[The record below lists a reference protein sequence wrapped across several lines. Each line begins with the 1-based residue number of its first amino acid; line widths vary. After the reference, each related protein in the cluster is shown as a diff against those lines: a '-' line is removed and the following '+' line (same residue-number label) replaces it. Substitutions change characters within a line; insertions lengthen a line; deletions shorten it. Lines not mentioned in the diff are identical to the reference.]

1 MPDVLMIIDDGAY
14 GDQGFKIP
22 ALMAL
27 RNHYDQI
34 WVSGFSWARE
44 ALEGTGWVDGF
55 VIKPDDFVN
64 WKPKDQRSFLI
75 DATRG
80 VNVVDSMNARGCI
93 AGRLCFHVGKD
104 YKADWSLE
112 KKRALNIGKN
122 YFDEM
127 SIHFGVP
134 EAVGARPSTAI
145 SQNERR
151 MLAEFR
157 SDYDIPENAFLLGWQ
172 FTGSSL
178 YKWYP
183 FFKEVIQENIMRR
196 FPHVYVVGM
205 GDLGSHLHW
214 SADKHDGRFI
224 NLYDLY
230 SFREAYLLTS
240 IFDCLVTPDTGIA
253 VFSQCFPDTQKI
265 LLSTIIGGH
274 YVCGDDTTVIQSTA
288 ECSPCYNLAVDC
300 KHDGDNPW
308 MYCMGKIRPKK
319 IVAAIEKVIEH
330 KRTCDISRIDPP
342 VFSKQIPK
350 IRKLDNESLLPG
362 RV

>member
-1 MPDVLMIIDDGAY
+1 MPNLIISDAGAY

-27 RNHYDQI
+27 REHFDQI
-34 WVSGFSWARE
+34 WVEGWFWAKE
-44 ALEGTGWVDGF
+44 ALEGVGLVDEF
-55 VIKPDDFVN
+55 VIKPNDFVD
-64 WKPKDQRSFLI
+64 WDTEDQRKFLV
-75 DATRG
+75 DTLGG
-80 VNVVDSMNARGCI
+80 VEWTHSMNARGCI
-93 AGRLCFHVGKD
+93 SGRLCFHVGKD
-104 YKADWSLE
+104 YKADWPIE

-134 EAVGARPSTAI
+134 EAIGVRPSTAI
-145 SQNERR
+145 SQKERK
-151 MLAEFR
+151 MLDEFR
-157 SDYDIPENAFLLGWQ
+157 SDFGIPADAFLLGWQ

-183 FFKEVIQENIMRR
+183 FFQQVIQENIMRR
-196 FPHVYVVGM
+196 FPRVYVVGM
-205 GDLGSHLHW
+205 GDLGGHLHW
-214 SADKHDGRFI
+214 SEGHDGRFI

-240 IFDCLVTPDTGIA
+240 VFDCLVTPDTGIA
-253 VFSQCFPDTQKI
+253 VFSQCFPDTPKI

-274 YVCGDDTTVIQSTA
+274 YVCGDDTVVIQSTA

-308 MYCMGKIRPKK
+308 MYCMGKIYPERV
-319 IVAAIEKVIEH
+319 INAIAKTIEQ
-330 KRTCDISRIDPP
+330 KRGDALRIKPITISRARRRE
-342 VFSKQIPK
+342 S
-350 IRKLDNESLLPG
+350 IRI
-362 RV
+362 